1 MNMSTYE
8 CMLLLIDRVSQS
20 VLETCEKLINFE
32 GAKLGIGNSLT
43 LEISVLLVTR
53 INHVRT
59 NMHIG

>member
-32 GAKLGIGNSLT
+32 GAK
-43 LEISVLLVTR
+43 
-53 INHVRT
+53 
-59 NMHIG
+59 